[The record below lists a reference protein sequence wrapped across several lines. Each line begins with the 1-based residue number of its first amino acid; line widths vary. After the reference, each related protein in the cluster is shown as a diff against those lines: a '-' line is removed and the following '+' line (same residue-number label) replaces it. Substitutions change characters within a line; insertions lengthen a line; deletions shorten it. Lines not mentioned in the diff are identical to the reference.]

1 MRLYK
6 PKYRDKDGKTKQVKK
21 YWLEFRD
28 PNGIVQR
35 WGLATTDQDVADIT
49 KSQINS
55 LNEWAKQGLPPPKDL
70 FRWAQHQKPKLYDK
84 MYSAG
89 ILGNHC
95 DYNYNPVPTT
105 VIPLEQLQ
113 DIDIP
118 YGSGIYFA
126 FSNNKVVYVGKSRN
140 LASRIKPG
148 HKKLKKSD
156 DIAWLKYPVRLLDFA
171 ESYYIGICKPERNFG
186 DNKEIEYDSKN

>member
-1 MRLYK
+1 MRLFK
-6 PKYRDKDGKTKQVKK
+6 PKYKDKHGKTKQVNKF
-21 YWLEFRD
+21 WLEFRD

-35 WGLATTDQDVADIT
+35 WSLATTEQDVAEIT

-70 FRWAQHQKPKLYDK
+70 LRWSQQQPKLYDK
-84 MYSAG
+84 MWVAE

-95 DYNYNPVPTT
+95 NYNYKPVPKIRT
-105 VIPLEQLQ
+105 PLGQLR

-126 FSNNKVVYVGKSRN
+126 FSNNKVVYVGKSKN
-140 LASRIKPG
+140 LGSRITDG

-156 DIAWLKYPVRLLDFA
+156 DIAWIEYPVRLLDFA
-171 ESYYIGICKPERNFG
+171 ECFYIGICKPERNFG
-186 DNKEIEYDSKN
+186 DKQGDKI